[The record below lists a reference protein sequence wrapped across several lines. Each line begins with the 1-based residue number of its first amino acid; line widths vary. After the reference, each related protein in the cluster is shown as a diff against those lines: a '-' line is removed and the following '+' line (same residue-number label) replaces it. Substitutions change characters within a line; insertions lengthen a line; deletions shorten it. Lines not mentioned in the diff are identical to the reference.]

1 MDYQKLVLRRLDFTG
16 RLRRLF
22 EDVDLILA
30 PVQSFSAPTCEW
42 MAGLGVNV
50 ETVRRLHQYTSPF
63 DSSGN
68 PTITLPGGFTNEGL
82 PIGFQFIAGHLEES
96 LLLRAGVA
104 FQEATDWHRRHP
116 RI

>member
-1 MDYQKLVLRRLDFTG
+1 
-16 RLRRLF
+16 
-22 EDVDLILA
+22 
-30 PVQSFSAPTCEW
+30 
-42 MAGLGVNV
+42 
-50 ETVRRLHQYTSPF
+50 
-63 DSSGN
+63 
-68 PTITLPGGFTNEGL
+68 L